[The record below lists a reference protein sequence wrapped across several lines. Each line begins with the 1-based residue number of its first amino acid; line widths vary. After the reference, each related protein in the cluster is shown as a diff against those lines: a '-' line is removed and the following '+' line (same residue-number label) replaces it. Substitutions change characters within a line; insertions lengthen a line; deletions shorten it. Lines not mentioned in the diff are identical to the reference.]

1 MKSLSAIVAI
11 LGLACAVLW
20 GNRVELALGLIG
32 VMAERRANVGPS
44 QDISWATG
52 GHPHGRVAGG
62 VATGRRAD
70 PCRWLVVRD
79 RRSSPSAT
87 R

>member
-1 MKSLSAIVAI
+1 MESGSAI

-20 GNRVELALGLIG
+20 GNRVELALGHIG
-32 VMAERRANVGPS
+32 VMGERRANVGPS
-44 QDISWATG
+44 QGISWAMRDTRMVVRG
-52 GHPHGRVAGG
+52 GRVA
-62 VATGRRAD
+62 TGHRAD

>member
-1 MKSLSAIVAI
+1 MKSGSAILAI

-52 GHPHGRVAGG
+52 DTRM
-62 VATGRRAD
+62 
-70 PCRWLVVRD
+70 VVWRGE
-79 RRSSPSAT
+79 
-87 R
+87 